1 MRPSWD
7 NYFMEIA
14 SIVATRSTC
23 DRAQVG
29 CVLVRDKAILSTG
42 YNGAPSGMDHCDEV
56 GHLMEDNHCV
66 RTVHS
71 EANAILWAA
80 KIGISIAH
88 STLYCTHRPCLNCLK
103 LIVMA
108 GVRRIVYKQDYGPM
122 SVFEVKITAKAGV
135 QVEKLK

>member
-42 YNGAPSGMDHCDEV
+42 YNGAPSGLEHCDDA
-56 GHLMEDNHCV
+56 GHLMEDGHCV

-80 KIGISIAH
+80 KLGTAIAG

-108 GVRRIVYKQDYGPM
+108 GVRRIVYKQDYGSM
-122 SVFEVKITAKAGV
+122 SMFEAKVASQAGV
-135 QVEKLK
+135 PVEKLT